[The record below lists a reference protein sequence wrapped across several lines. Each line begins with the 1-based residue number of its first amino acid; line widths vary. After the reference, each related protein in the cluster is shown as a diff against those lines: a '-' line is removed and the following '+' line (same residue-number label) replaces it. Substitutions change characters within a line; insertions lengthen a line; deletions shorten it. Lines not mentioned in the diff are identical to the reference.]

1 MDPGPSGLIRRAFQ
15 STFLLTRGLKKRDN
29 FILCLRTKDQDVRCR
44 NAANPAAHGCFLLGT
59 SSVLD
64 CIVRN
69 ATNTGARVQIA
80 NTVELPDP
88 VGLTLDGGYWVRP
101 CRVVWRTL
109 TETGV
114 EFLKTGVDSARS

>member
-1 MDPGPSGLIRRAFQ
+1 MQERRKSGRSRV
-15 STFLLTRGLKKRDN
+15 LKGAK
-29 FILCLRTKDQDVRCR
+29 L
-44 NAANPAAHGCFLLGT
+44 LLGT

-64 CIVRN
+64 CLVRN
-69 ATNTGARVQIA
+69 VTNTGARVQIA
-80 NTVELPDP
+80 NTVEVPE
-88 VGLTLDGGYWVRP
+88 GLTLDGGYWVRP

>member
-1 MDPGPSGLIRRAFQ
+1 MQERRKSGRSRV
-15 STFLLTRGLKKRDN
+15 LKGAK
-29 FILCLRTKDQDVRCR
+29 L
-44 NAANPAAHGCFLLGT
+44 LLGT

-88 VGLTLDGGYWVRP
+88 VGLTLDGGYSVRP
-101 CRVVWRTL
+101 CRIVWRIL
-109 TETGV
+109 TETWCRISQDRGRLGEV
-114 EFLKTGVDSARS
+114 VTQTA

>member
-1 MDPGPSGLIRRAFQ
+1 MQERRKSGRSRV
-15 STFLLTRGLKKRDN
+15 LKGAK
-29 FILCLRTKDQDVRCR
+29 L
-44 NAANPAAHGCFLLGT
+44 LLGT

-88 VGLTLDGGYWVRP
+88 VGLTLDGGYWVRR

-114 EFLKTGVDSARS
+114 EFLKTGVNSARS

>member
-1 MDPGPSGLIRRAFQ
+1 MQERRKSGRSRV
-15 STFLLTRGLKKRDN
+15 LKGAK
-29 FILCLRTKDQDVRCR
+29 L
-44 NAANPAAHGCFLLGT
+44 LLGT

-80 NTVELPDP
+80 NTVELLDP
-88 VGLTLDGGYWVRP
+88 VGLTLDGGYWVRR

>member
-1 MDPGPSGLIRRAFQ
+1 VVQLGRSKSCVQM
-15 STFLLTRGLKKRDN
+15 LTHP
-29 FILCLRTKDQDVRCR
+29 LRQMIHDCERPNVD
-44 NAANPAAHGCFLLGT
+44 A
-59 SSVLD
+59 SMLD

-88 VGLTLDGGYWVRP
+88 VGLTLDGGYRVRR

>member
-1 MDPGPSGLIRRAFQ
+1 MQERRKSGRSRV
-15 STFLLTRGLKKRDN
+15 LKGAK
-29 FILCLRTKDQDVRCR
+29 L
-44 NAANPAAHGCFLLGT
+44 LLGT

-88 VGLTLDGGYWVRP
+88 VGLTLDGGYRVRR

>member
-1 MDPGPSGLIRRAFQ
+1 MQERRKSGRSRV
-15 STFLLTRGLKKRDN
+15 LKGAK
-29 FILCLRTKDQDVRCR
+29 L
-44 NAANPAAHGCFLLGT
+44 LLGT

-88 VGLTLDGGYWVRP
+88 VGLTLDGSYWGRR

>member
-1 MDPGPSGLIRRAFQ
+1 MQERRKSGRSRV
-15 STFLLTRGLKKRDN
+15 LKGAK
-29 FILCLRTKDQDVRCR
+29 L
-44 NAANPAAHGCFLLGT
+44 LLGT

-64 CIVRN
+64 CIVRS

-88 VGLTLDGGYWVRP
+88 VGLTLDGGYSVRP
-101 CRVVWRTL
+101 CRIVWRIL

-114 EFLKTGVDSARS
+114 EFLKIGVDSARS

>member
-1 MDPGPSGLIRRAFQ
+1 M
-15 STFLLTRGLKKRDN
+15 
-29 FILCLRTKDQDVRCR
+29 
-44 NAANPAAHGCFLLGT
+44 
-59 SSVLD
+59 LD

-80 NTVELPDP
+80 NTVEVPE
-88 VGLTLDGGYWVRP
+88 GLKLDGGYWVRP

-114 EFLKTGVDSARS
+114 EFLKTGVDSARSWRRPPNQDQRTRPVLVVTKPRNFPQLSPKCDAWHSYVGPSQGIAAPARRPLSFSMT

>member
-1 MDPGPSGLIRRAFQ
+1 MQERRKSGRSRV
-15 STFLLTRGLKKRDN
+15 LKGAK
-29 FILCLRTKDQDVRCR
+29 L
-44 NAANPAAHGCFLLGT
+44 LLGT

-88 VGLTLDGGYWVRP
+88 VGLTARRRLLGPSVPRRVAHTDRDW
-101 CRVVWRTL
+101 CRISQDRGRLGEVVTQ
-109 TETGV
+109 T
-114 EFLKTGVDSARS
+114 A

>member
-1 MDPGPSGLIRRAFQ
+1 MQERRKSGRSRV
-15 STFLLTRGLKKRDN
+15 LKGAK
-29 FILCLRTKDQDVRCR
+29 L
-44 NAANPAAHGCFLLGT
+44 LLGT

-80 NTVELPDP
+80 NTVELPD
-88 VGLTLDGGYWVRP
+88 GLTLDGGYWVRR